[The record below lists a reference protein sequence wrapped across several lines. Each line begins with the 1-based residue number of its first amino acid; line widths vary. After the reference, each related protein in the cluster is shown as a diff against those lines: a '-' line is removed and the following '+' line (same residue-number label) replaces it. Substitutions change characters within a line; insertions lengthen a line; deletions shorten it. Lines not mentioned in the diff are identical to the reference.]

1 MYFNSG
7 YLCLCLFNKQKNCG
21 QHLCI
26 IMCFINKLEVDCDCA
41 QATLH
46 GEPVRSMVQFN

>member
-1 MYFNSG
+1 MILMSCVY
-7 YLCLCLFNKQKNCG
+7 NKQNNCG

-26 IMCFINKLEVDCDCA
+26 SMCFINKLELEVDCDRA

-46 GEPVRSMVQFN
+46 GEPVRSMVQFIA